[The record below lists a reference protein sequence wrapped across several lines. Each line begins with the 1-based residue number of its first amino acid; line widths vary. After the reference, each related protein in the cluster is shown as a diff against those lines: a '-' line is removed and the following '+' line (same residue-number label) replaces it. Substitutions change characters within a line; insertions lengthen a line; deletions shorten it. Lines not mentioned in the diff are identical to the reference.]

1 MVKAYMFK
9 MTLHIKGILKIIF
22 NLDKEFNRV
31 IYTNSKEHFGR
42 AKNKKEF

>member
-9 MTLHIKGILKIIF
+9 MTLHIKEILKIIF
-22 NLDKEFNRV
+22 NLDKECNRV
-31 IYTNSKEHFGR
+31 IYINSKEHFGR